1 MLFIYNLLIE
11 ITILFSR
18 AFSFFSIK
26 IKFFLNEHKKSLKK
40 LNEIKINPKEK
51 RLLFHCASLG
61 EFEQAKPLIQKIKSK
76 YPGLKII
83 ISFFSPSGYQIGKN
97 YKFADFVCYLPF
109 DSKKNV
115 TLFLK
120 IIKPSMV
127 FLIKYEFWP
136 NYINQISKQNIPV
149 FSICTR
155 LHENQYIFKPY
166 GNWLFNLIKKINHF
180 FVQNES
186 TKTLLEENGVE
197 NNTLIGDTRM
207 DRVIKTWESKDTFP
221 KIEKFI
227 ASRKCFIA
235 GSTWKE
241 DYEVIL
247 SKLNRLNKIKIIIA
261 PHKVDSKSIKTLT
274 SMLNKSYAL
283 YSSLER
289 EIDFKKNI
297 LIIDSIGIL
306 SKIYKYGSLCYVGGG
321 MGKSGLHNILEPSI
335 FGLPIIIGKNYSKF
349 SEAKDLINM
358 GGVKS
363 VKNNEEFE
371 ETFEK
376 IINDNS
382 LSSKIG
388 EINKSYVLKNKGA
401 TNKIFS
407 AIKQSLS
414 L

>member
-1 MLFIYNLLIE
+1 MLFIYNFLIE
-11 ITILFSR
+11 ITILFLR
-18 AFSFFSIK
+18 ILSFFSIK
-26 IKFFLNEHKKSLKK
+26 IKFFLDEHTKSLKK
-40 LNEIKINPKEK
+40 LNEFKINPKNK

-61 EFEQAKPLIQKIKSK
+61 EFEQAKPLIQKIKSN

-115 TLFLK
+115 KLFLK
-120 IIKPSMV
+120 SMKPSMV

-136 NYINQISKQNIPV
+136 NYIDQISRQNIPII
-149 FSICTR
+149 SICTR
-155 LHENQYIFKPY
+155 LHKNQYIFKPY
-166 GNWLFNLIKKINHF
+166 GKWLFNLIKKINHF
-180 FVQNES
+180 FVQDET
-186 TKTLLEENGVE
+186 TKNLLEKNGVE
-197 NNTLIGDTRM
+197 NTSLIGDTRM
-207 DRVIKTWESKDTFP
+207 DRVIKTWESKNTFP

-227 ASRKCFIA
+227 GSRKCFIA

-247 SKLNRLNKIKIIIA
+247 SKINSITKTKIIIA
-261 PHKVDSKSIKTLT
+261 PHKVDSKSIKSLT
-274 SMLNKSYAL
+274 SMLNKSYIF
-283 YSSLER
+283 YSSMKE

-321 MGKSGLHNILEPSI
+321 MGKDGLHNILEPSI
-335 FGLPIIIGKNYSKF
+335 FGLPIIIGKKYSKF
-349 SEAKDLINM
+349 LEAKDLINM
-358 GGVKS
+358 GGVIS

-371 ETFEK
+371 KTFEK
-376 IINDNS
+376 IINDSS
-382 LSSKIG
+382 LLSKIG
-388 EINKSYVLKNKGA
+388 KINKSYVLNNKGA
-401 TNKIFS
+401 TDKIFS
-407 AIKQSLS
+407 AIKQNLY